1 MTKPWARTELHFGK
15 FTNILGNDRQHE
27 LEKLRY
33 ELENILGNDR
43 QHELEK
49 LRYELENILG
59 NDRQHNDTNVFG
71 QD

>member
-15 FTNILGNDRQHE
+15 FTNILGNDRH
-27 LEKLRY
+27 
-33 ELENILGNDR
+33 

>member
-1 MTKPWARTELHFGK
+1 MRARTELRFGK

-43 QHELEK
+43 QH
-49 LRYELENILG
+49 
-59 NDRQHNDTNVFG
+59 NDANVFD

>member
-15 FTNILGNDRQHE
+15 FTNILGNDRQH
-27 LEKLRY
+27 K
-33 ELENILGNDR
+33 
-43 QHELEK
+43 LEK

-59 NDRQHNDTNVFG
+59 NDRQHNDANVFD